1 MNGDN
6 VTKETKKKKK
16 RAVMA
21 YCHILVSAS
30 HAVCR
35 GYAHRPGHAIDSHKI
50 GKNASLL
57 GMHALGRSL
66 TVLPDSVKGR
76 IVCGTV
82 YSDMHFKDLLRS
94 IVRVGYLIPVPDFY
108 LMLHAERSTL

>member
-1 MNGDN
+1 M
-6 VTKETKKKKK
+6 VITLRRKQTKKK
-16 RAVMA
+16 RVVMA

-35 GYAHRPGHAIDSHKI
+35 GYAHRPGHAKDSHKI

-82 YSDMHFKDLLRS
+82 YRDMHFKDLLRS
-94 IVRVGYLIPVPDFY
+94 IVRVEYLIQVPDFY

>member
-1 MNGDN
+1 M
-6 VTKETKKKKK
+6 VTLRRKQTKK
-16 RAVMA
+16 RVVMA

-30 HAVCR
+30 HAVCL
-35 GYAHRPGHAIDSHKI
+35 GYAYRSGHAKDSHKI

-82 YSDMHFKDLLRS
+82 YRDMHFKDLLRS

-108 LMLHAERSTL
+108 LMLHGF